1 MAQNLMAASSGLP
14 SVLVSSQLAAV
25 DTTLYTC
32 PAASAM
38 KVAQA
43 TIMNTGSAEVLITIN
58 LVKTGGV
65 VDATSRIASF
75 VIGAGDSRMLTEL
88 VGHFLGP
95 GDFISANAA
104 TAALVTLTVSGVV
117 FS

>member
-14 SVLVSSQLAAV
+14 SVLVSAQLPAV
-25 DTTLYTC
+25 DTTVYTC
-32 PAASAM
+32 PAASAT
-38 KVAQA
+38 KVAQV
-43 TIMNTGSAEVLITIN
+43 TVMNTGSAEVLITLN
-58 LVKTGGV
+58 LVKSGGA

-75 VIGAGDSRMLTEL
+75 ILGAGDSRILAEL

-104 TAALVTLTVSGVV
+104 TAALVVLTVSGVV